1 MNPTDPTNKAAE
13 RCLQMLVQLLYVGVA
28 SWTVI
33 ITVLTACS
41 I

>member
-1 MNPTDPTNKAAE
+1 MNPTDPTNKAAK
-13 RCLQMLVQLLYVGVA
+13 RCIQMLPQLFYVGIA
-28 SWTVI
+28 RWTVI